1 MTPIFSK
8 FQHYECGEASNNRQS
23 IVKRKV
29 LKRHMFLHD
38 LRNLV
43 SYCVHIYKEAYR
55 RFFQE
60 DSENILKT

>member
-1 MTPIFSK
+1 
-8 FQHYECGEASNNRQS
+8 
-23 IVKRKV
+23 
-29 LKRHMFLHD
+29 MFLHD

-60 DSENILKT
+60 DSENILKTWNTESMYTNKPSEAHTYMGSTYVL